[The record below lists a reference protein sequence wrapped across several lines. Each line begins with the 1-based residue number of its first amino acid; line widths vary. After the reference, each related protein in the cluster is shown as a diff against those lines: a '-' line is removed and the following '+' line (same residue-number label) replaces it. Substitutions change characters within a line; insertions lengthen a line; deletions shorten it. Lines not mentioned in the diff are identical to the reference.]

1 MALEKALTFILFLFV
16 GFLIRKKF
24 GSKEQVNGIKNM
36 ILTIALPAT
45 IFVALMGVEVKASM
59 LIYPL
64 LALVFNFILYGLT
77 PTCLKLFGI
86 ARDSAKGRSL
96 ALLLPS
102 LAPGLSCFPFILE
115 FLGEEQLANAA
126 LADVGNKVFVLI
138 VLYMVAMNMY
148 LRLQS
153 GSSKG
158 RSKQKIKSLLIT
170 LVKEPINMVISV
182 AIILLILGIQ
192 FDSLPTFLG
201 DTLTR
206 MGAMMTPLVLLFI
219 GLAVKIKKNQLTS
232 IIGILTVRGGISLII
247 SGALIMITG
256 MTETASILLAVVF
269 PLSSCSFWPFAHMA
283 AFVIKESNKPNITRK
298 TFDLDYAV
306 LVLACSLPLSTMLIL
321 GIFSSGQ
328 LFTKPAPIF
337 LLGGMLLAI
346 GLIPSLVKRARLNL
360 KLKLNNDLHS
370 PVIKPAER

>member
-1 MALEKALTFILFLFV
+1 MALEKALTFILFLIV

-59 LIYPL
+59 LIYPA

-77 PTCLKLFGI
+77 PLFLKLFGI

-102 LAPGLSCFPFILE
+102 LAPGLSCFPFVLE

-148 LRLQS
+148 LRLQA

-158 RSKQKIKSLLIT
+158 QSKQKIKSLLIAV
-170 LVKEPINMVISV
+170 VKEPINMVIGV
-182 AIILLILGIQ
+182 AITLLIFGIQ
-192 FDSLPTFLG
+192 FESLPTFLG

-219 GLAVKIKKNQLTS
+219 GLAVKLKKDQLTS
-232 IIGILTVRGGISLII
+232 IIGVLTVRGGVSLLI
-247 SGALIMITG
+247 SGVLIMFTG
-256 MTETASILLAVVF
+256 LTETASILLAVVF

-283 AFVIKESNKPNITRK
+283 AFDIKESNEPNNARK

-321 GIFSSGQ
+321 GIFSSGE

-337 LLGGMLLAI
+337 LLGGVLLAV
-346 GLIPSLVKRARLNL
+346 GLLPSLVKRARLNL
-360 KLKLNNDLHS
+360 KLKFNTDLHS